1 MDSRLENIVNK
12 LSRQRNTNDPLDII
26 SYAVNLETVLQ
37 RILSL
42 RYLDNDSMTEL
53 ETLGVSMIT
62 YISEYKNIKKEE
74 AKDLIDYKYITSDVV
89 LDVLDFILDR

>member
-26 SYAVNLETVLQ
+26 SYAVNLDTVLQ

>member
-12 LSRQRNTNDPLDII
+12 LSSQRNTNDPLDII

-53 ETLGVSMIT
+53 ETLGVSMIA
-62 YISEYKNIKKEE
+62 YIIEYKNIKKEE

>member
-12 LSRQRNTNDPLDII
+12 LSGQRNTSDPLDII

-53 ETLGVSMIT
+53 ETLGISMIK
-62 YISEYKNIKKEE
+62 YISEYKSIRKEE
-74 AKDLIDYKYITSDVV
+74 AKALIDYKYITSGVV

>member
-37 RILSL
+37 RVLSL

-53 ETLGVSMIT
+53 EMLGVSMIT